1 MGIARDPVSHHRASS
16 GTDDTSFAAGNGYFS
31 VVKEGGRY
39 LVRHAAQ
46 LPKELR
52 TKSPYGMLQLA
63 GAATQFRQAMAM
75 ADKLVERTVP
85 NAVLSQ

>member
-1 MGIARDPVSHHRASS
+1 M
-16 GTDDTSFAAGNGYFS
+16 
-31 VVKEGGRY
+31 KEHGKY

-52 TKSPYGMLQLA
+52 EMRKSKSPYGMLQLA
-63 GAATQFRQAMAM
+63 GSATQFRQAMAM

-85 NAVLSQ
+85 NTMVPR